1 MELRDALAFDQ
12 VYAESIVSNT
22 KQVTNI
28 QSREQHK
35 TSCKHPKSES
45 EKNGCVREVTSNV
58 SGCGCGVSGGCHFLC
73 KRELPRITFRYRA
86 DMHGCTPTATAPQ
99 QVDVVEASKGIADSD
114 HIGERRCRTFH
125 GLIFHGISLGLC
137 GHARCG

>member
-12 VYAESIVSNT
+12 VYAESSVSNT

-45 EKNGCVREVTSNV
+45 EKNQAVCEKSHQTSV
-58 SGCGCGVSGGCHFLC
+58 G
-73 KRELPRITFRYRA
+73 A
-86 DMHGCTPTATAPQ
+86 DVA
-99 QVDVVEASKGIADSD
+99 
-114 HIGERRCRTFH
+114 
-125 GLIFHGISLGLC
+125 
-137 GHARCG
+137 